1 MLQETFGVYN
11 DLRKDEVSEPNIFY
25 VMITWGGGDVKPKRG
40 MILYSSKIAK
50 RMYTTVA
57 QNRYCENVQGLL
69 FIVIPNISVVF
80 LEVIFISIR
89 TC

>member
-11 DLRKDEVSEPNIFY
+11 DLRKDEISEPNIFY
-25 VMITWGGGDVKPKRG
+25 VMITGGGNVKLKRG
-40 MILYSSKIAK
+40 MILCSSKITK

-69 FIVIPNISVVF
+69 FIVIPNIFVVF
-80 LEVIFISIR
+80 LEVIFISMR